1 MSCLAP
7 APLSDLV
14 TKDFLSAEV
23 ARLDGKV
30 VRLDGKVVA
39 LAAKVDQLAAQR
51 AEDKAEHAAQRA
63 EDQRAAQHRHW
74 WLVGTVVSAAF
85 TIGVQVW
92 LGALG
97 VIG

>member
-23 ARLDGKV
+23 TRLNGKI
-30 VRLDGKVVA
+30 VA
-39 LAAKVDQLAAQR
+39 LATKVDQLATQR
-51 AEDKAEHAAQRA
+51 AEDQAAAYAAQRA

-74 WLVGTVVSAAF
+74 WLVGTVVSAWIAV
-85 TIGVQVW
+85 GLPVW
-92 LGALG
+92 LGAFG